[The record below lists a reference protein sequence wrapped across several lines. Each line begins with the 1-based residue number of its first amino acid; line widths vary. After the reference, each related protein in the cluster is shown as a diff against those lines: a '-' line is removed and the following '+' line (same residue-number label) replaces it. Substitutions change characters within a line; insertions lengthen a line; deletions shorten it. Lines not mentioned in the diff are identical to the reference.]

1 MTKRIDFEKY
11 SKFVDA
17 VTSDESRDFVA
28 LSDRLVS
35 LDEKG
40 ANIERLLTGAVGINS
55 EGGEIMEIVK
65 KLIFQ
70 GKKWDD
76 ETIYHLKRELGD
88 VMWYVIQCLIA
99 LETNLNEVVNMNID
113 KLKKRYPGGTFDPFY
128 SENRE
133 EGDL

>member
-1 MTKRIDFEKY
+1 MSKNIDFVKY
-11 SKFVDA
+11 RKFVDA
-17 VTSDESRDFVA
+17 VTSDESKDFIA
-28 LSDRLVS
+28 FSDRVVS

-88 VMWYVIQCLIA
+88 VCWYITQCCIA
-99 LETNLNEVVNMNID
+99 LDVSMDDIIKMNVE
-113 KLKKRYPGGTFDPFY
+113 KLEKRYPGGTFDPYY
-128 SENRE
+128 SENRQ

>member
-28 LSDRLVS
+28 FSDRVVS

-40 ANIERLLTGAVGINS
+40 ANIERLLTGAVGINA
-55 EGGEIMEIVK
+55 EGGEVMEIVK

-70 GKKWDD
+70 GKKWDN

-88 VMWYVIQCLIA
+88 VMWYVMQCLIA
-99 LETNLNEVVNMNID
+99 LETDMDEIVEMNIE
-113 KLKKRYPGGTFDPFY
+113 KLKKRYPGGEFDAYY

-133 EGDL
+133 VNDL

>member
-1 MTKRIDFEKY
+1 MTKHVDFEAY
-11 SKFVDA
+11 TKFVDA
-17 VTSDESRDFVA
+17 VTSDESRDFLA
-28 LSDRLVS
+28 FSDRIVS

-65 KLIFQ
+65 KLVFQ

-88 VMWYVIQCLIA
+88 VMWYVVQCLIA
-99 LETNLNEVVNMNID
+99 LDTSMEEIVQMNVD
-113 KLKKRYPGGTFDPFY
+113 KLKKRYPGGEFDPFY

-133 EGDL
+133 VGDL

>member
-1 MTKRIDFEKY
+1 MTKKIDFKKY
-11 SKFVDA
+11 RKFVDA
-17 VTSDESRDFVA
+17 VTSDESRDFIA
-28 LSDRLVS
+28 FSDRVVS

-70 GKKWDD
+70 GKPWND
-76 ETIYHLKRELGD
+76 ETKYHLKRELGD
-88 VMWYVIQCLIA
+88 VMWYIMQCLVA
-99 LETNLNEVVNMNID
+99 LDTPLEEVVEMNID
-113 KLKKRYPGGTFDPFY
+113 KLKARYPGGEFDPWY
-128 SENRE
+128 SEHRQ

>member
-1 MTKRIDFEKY
+1 MTKHIDFEKY

-88 VMWYVIQCLIA
+88 IIWYWVNSCRA
-99 LETNLNEVVNMNID
+99 LDIDPNEVIKENVF
-113 KLKKRYPGGTFDPFY
+113 KLESRYPGGKFDAYF
-128 SENRE
+128 SENRKQ
-133 EGDL
+133 GDL

>member
-1 MTKRIDFEKY
+1 MTKNIDYNKY
-11 SKFVDA
+11 RKFVDA
-17 VTSDESRDFVA
+17 VTSDESRDFIA
-28 LSDRLVS
+28 FSDRVVS

-65 KLIFQ
+65 KLMFQ
-70 GKKWDD
+70 GKPWND

-88 VMWYVIQCLIA
+88 VMWYITQCLIA
-99 LETNLNEVVNMNID
+99 LDSSMDEIVSMNVE
-113 KLKKRYPGGTFDPFY
+113 KLEKRYPGGTFDPWY
-128 SENRE
+128 SENRQ

>member
-1 MTKRIDFEKY
+1 MAKAVNFKEYT
-11 SKFVDA
+11 KFVDA
-17 VTSDESRDFVA
+17 VTSDESRDFIA
-28 LSDRLVS
+28 FSDRIVS
-35 LDEKG
+35 LDEKS

-70 GKKWDD
+70 GKKWDS

-88 VMWYVIQCLIA
+88 VMWYVVQCLIA
-99 LETNLNEVVNMNID
+99 LDCTMDEVVGMNVD
-113 KLKKRYPGGTFDPFY
+113 KLKARYPGGEFDPFY
-128 SENRE
+128 SENRQ

>member
-1 MTKRIDFEKY
+1 MTKHVDFEAY
-11 SKFVDA
+11 TKFVDA
-17 VTSDESRDFVA
+17 VTSDESKDFLA
-28 LSDRLVS
+28 FSDRIVS

-70 GKKWDD
+70 GKPWDD
-76 ETIYHLKRELGD
+76 ETIFHLKRELGD
-88 VMWYVIQCLIA
+88 VMWYVVQCLIA
-99 LETNLNEVVNMNID
+99 LDTSVEEIVGMNVD
-113 KLKKRYPGGTFDPFY
+113 KLKKRYPGGEFDVYY

-133 EGDL
+133 VGDL

>member
-1 MTKRIDFEKY
+1 MTKHIDFEKY
-11 SKFVDA
+11 TEFVDA
-17 VTSDESRDFVA
+17 VTSDESRDFIS

-76 ETIYHLKRELGD
+76 ETVYHLKRELGD

-99 LETNLNEVVNMNID
+99 LDTSLDEVVDMNID
-113 KLKKRYPGGTFDPFY
+113 KLKKRYPGGEFEAWY
-128 SENRE
+128 SENRQ

>member
-1 MTKRIDFEKY
+1 MTKKVDFQKY

-28 LSDRLVS
+28 FSDRVVS

-70 GKKWDD
+70 GKQWDD
-76 ETIYHLKRELGD
+76 ETAYHLKRELGD
-88 VMWYVIQCLIA
+88 VMWYVTQCLLA
-99 LETNLNEVVNMNID
+99 LDVTIDEIVAMNVD
-113 KLKKRYPGGTFDPFY
+113 KLEKRYPGGQFDPWY
-128 SENRE
+128 SEHRV

>member
-1 MTKRIDFEKY
+1 MAKKIDLKKY
-11 SKFVDA
+11 RKFVDA
-17 VTSDESRDFVA
+17 VTSDESKDFIA
-28 LSDRLVS
+28 FSDRVVS

-76 ETIYHLKRELGD
+76 ETTYHLKRELGD
-88 VMWYVIQCLIA
+88 VLWYVTQCLIA
-99 LETNLNEVVNMNID
+99 LDVSLDEIIAMNVE
-113 KLKKRYPGGTFDPFY
+113 KLEARYPGGEFDPWY
-128 SENRE
+128 SENRQ